1 VPGPLTSDHSV
12 ELAVVERDGI
22 PESRHLGAAVLV
34 DADGRVVES
43 LGDTRALIYP
53 RSAVKPLQATAML
66 RLGAPLTG
74 AHLAIAQASHF
85 GTPVHV
91 GLVDDILGAAGLD
104 RTALRCPESWP
115 RRSGAI
121 RGLEH
126 PERVTMTCSGKHA
139 GFLSAAVRS
148 GSDPATYL
156 DREHPVQREVARVI
170 AEFAGEPVAHWGVDG
185 CLAPTPVL
193 SMTGFARAIGA
204 VLRAHPELADAA
216 RTAPWA
222 IDDEAGENAVVISE
236 LGAFAKTGAEGVMVI
251 ALASGETVVTKALD
265 GSERVG
271 TAVALELLA
280 RTGLVSR
287 ESVVRILDA
296 VGHAGLRIAF

>member
-1 VPGPLTSDHSV
+1 MFLDASTSV
-12 ELAVVERDGI
+12 ELAIVDRDGI

-34 DADGRVVES
+34 DADGRVVEA
-43 LGDTRALIYP
+43 LGDPRAVIYP

-91 GLVDDILGAAGLD
+91 GLVDDILGQAGLD
-104 RTALRCPESWP
+104 RTALGCPESWP

-121 RGLEH
+121 RGMEH

-148 GSDPATYL
+148 GSDPGSYL
-156 DREHPVQREVARVI
+156 DRENPVQREVARVI
-170 AEFAGEPVAHWGVDG
+170 EEFAGEPVAHWGVDG
-185 CLAPTPVL
+185 CLAPTPAL
-193 SMTGFARAIGA
+193 SMLSFARAIGA
-204 VLRAHPELADAA
+204 VLRARPDLAEAA
-216 RTAPWA
+216 RSAPWA

-251 ALASGETVVTKALD
+251 ALPTGETVVTKALD

-271 TAVALELLA
+271 TPVALALLT
-280 RTGLVSR
+280 R
-287 ESVVRILDA
+287 
-296 VGHAGLRIAF
+296 AGLIARETADGILRSVGARGLRVAF